1 MLSNP
6 SLCVDVFAAGLFNQ
20 PGAARIFVSPLVF
33 DRFKLMDSITLTNQ
47 VFQFIV
53 TGLTVGAVYA
63 MLAIGF
69 NIIYNVT
76 EVINLAQGEFVMLG
90 GLVMVF
96 MHVSLGMPLAVAFVA
111 TVAVVTMVGI
121 LLERTAIRPVRKPTV
136 MTLIIATVA
145 GSFIIKGVAMVL
157 WGKSPYDLPAF
168 SGRTPIELPAGVIV
182 MPQYLW
188 MVGFLAVVAILL
200 TLFFNRTIIGKAM
213 SACADNTDAA
223 RLVGINV
230 GSMVMLSFA
239 LSAGIGAIAG
249 LTMTPIALMD
259 YDRGA
264 MLAIK
269 GFGAAILGGLG
280 SFPGAIL
287 GGLILGLI
295 ESLGAGFL
303 TSGYKDAYALI
314 ILLAV
319 LFVRPRGILGNLEV
333 TKFKRF

>member
-1 MLSNP
+1 MESF
-6 SLCVDVFAAGLFNQ
+6 S
-20 PGAARIFVSPLVF
+20 
-33 DRFKLMDSITLTNQ
+33 LTNQ
-47 VFQFIV
+47 VLQFII

-63 MLAIGF
+63 MVAIGF

-76 EVINLAQGEFVMLG
+76 EVLNLAQGEFVMLG

-96 MHVSLGMPLAVAFVA
+96 MHVSLGLPLVIAFAA
-111 TVAVVTMVGI
+111 TVGVVTLVGVA
-121 LLERTAIRPVRKPTV
+121 LERAAIRPMRQPTV
-136 MTLIIATVA
+136 MKLIIATVA
-145 GSFIIKGVAMVL
+145 GSIILKGIAMVI

-168 SGRTPIELPAGVIV
+168 SGRTPIQLPAGGVV
-182 MPQYLW
+182 QPQYLW
-188 MVGFLAVVAILL
+188 VIGFLVIIAILL
-200 TLFFNRTIIGKAM
+200 TLFFNRTLLGKAM
-213 SACADNTDAA
+213 SACADNADAA

-230 GSMVMLSFA
+230 ESMVLLSFA
-239 LSAGIGAIAG
+239 MSAAIGAVAG

-264 MLAIK
+264 MLAVK

-295 ESLGAGFL
+295 ESLGAGLL

-319 LFVRPRGILGNLEV
+319 LFLRPSGILGNLEV
-333 TKFKRF
+333 TRFKRF